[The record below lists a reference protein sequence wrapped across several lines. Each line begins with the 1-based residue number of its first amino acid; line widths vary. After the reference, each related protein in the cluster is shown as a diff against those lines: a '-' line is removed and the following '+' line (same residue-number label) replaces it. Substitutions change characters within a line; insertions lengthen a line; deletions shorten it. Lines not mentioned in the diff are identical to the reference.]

1 MMYTQTKSTRQGELA
16 VFKKLISR
24 LLDIMEPTT
33 KKTVLDE
40 YFDKYNEEQRLMNM
54 RTVYTAGDR
63 PSKPGVR

>member
-1 MMYTQTKSTRQGELA
+1 MI
-16 VFKKLISR
+16 KKLISR

-54 RTVYTAGDR
+54 RTVYTAGSR
-63 PSKPGVR
+63 PTKPGVCAK